1 MNSDQ
6 RVDLGEPDWSESNMQ
21 GSHLRLPFVAF
32 VKPSLLIRCRVC
44 DLSEE
49 SLFGTIKTIL
59 NEGVKKVELVC
70 SYKEVK
76 KSMDLSGDIGH

>member
-21 GSHLRLPFVAF
+21 
-32 VKPSLLIRCRVC
+32 
-44 DLSEE
+44 E

-70 SYKEVK
+70 SYKE
-76 KSMDLSGDIGH
+76 SGRA